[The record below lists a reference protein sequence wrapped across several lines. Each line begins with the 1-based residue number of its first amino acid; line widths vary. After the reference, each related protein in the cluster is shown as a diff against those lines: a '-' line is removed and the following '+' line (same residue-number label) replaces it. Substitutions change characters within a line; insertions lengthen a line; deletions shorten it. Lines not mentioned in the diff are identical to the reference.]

1 MPFELDDNNYESG
14 VNIKVVGV
22 GGGGNNALNRMIN
35 SNVRG
40 VEFIAINTDTQA
52 LMKSNAPIQ
61 IAIGERCAKGK
72 GAGSNP
78 DLGAMAAEE
87 SSDQIKEALE
97 GADMVFIAA
106 GMGGG
111 TGTGAAPVVARIAQE
126 MGILTVGI
134 VTKPFLF
141 EKKKRMDQAEA
152 GIENLK
158 QYVDS
163 LIIIPNERLKEVEE
177 KITFLNAF
185 QIADDVLSHGVQSI
199 AELINVPEYINLD
212 FADVTTIMKD
222 AGYAHMGMGEASGKG
237 MAEEAARSAISSPL
251 LETTISGAKG
261 VLISITVSPD
271 IALDEI
277 DAVST
282 IITDEAAED
291 ATVIF
296 GAAFDPSLEDTI
308 KVTIIATGFENKN
321 EVDAAFNK
329 KAESALRPVAYG
341 KKTSSTAKPE
351 MKVVEQQ
358 KQQAKPQ
365 PKRVQEVVEEED
377 KKDDEESPISEDDFN
392 EIIKMLN
399 MGKKN
404 GGENP
409 RRY

>member
-1 MPFELDDNNYESG
+1 MPFELEDTNYESG

-22 GGGGNNALNRMIN
+22 GGGGNNALNRMVN
-35 SNVRG
+35 TGVRG

-52 LMKSNAPIQ
+52 LMKSSAARQ

-78 DLGAMAAEE
+78 ELGAAAAEE
-87 SSDQIKEALE
+87 SSEEIKQALE

-111 TGTGAAPVVARIAQE
+111 TGTGAAPVVARLAQE

-134 VTKPFLF
+134 VTKPFNF
-141 EKKKRMDQAEA
+141 ERKKRMDQAEA

-163 LIIIPNERLKEVEE
+163 LIIIPNERLKELEE
-177 KITFLNAF
+177 KITLMNAF
-185 QIADDVLSHGVQSI
+185 QFADDVLSHGVQSI
-199 AELINVPEYINLD
+199 TELINVPEYINLD
-212 FADVTTIMKD
+212 FADVTAIMKD
-222 AGYAHMGMGEASGKG
+222 AGYAHMGMGEGSGKG
-237 MAEEAARSAISSPL
+237 MAEEAARSAIHSPL

-261 VLISITVSPD
+261 VLISVTVSPD

-277 DAVST
+277 ETASSL
-282 IITDEAAED
+282 ISDEAAED
-291 ATVIF
+291 ATVIW
-296 GAAFDPSLEDTI
+296 GAAFDPTLEDTMKI
-308 KVTIIATGFENKN
+308 TIIATGFENKN

-341 KKTSSTAKPE
+341 KKTPAAVKPE
-351 MKVVEQQ
+351 VKVVEQQ
-358 KQQAKPQ
+358 KPVQKKPVE
-365 PKRVQEVVEEED
+365 PVVEEEED
-377 KKDDEESPISEDDFN
+377 EKDDSPISEDDFN

-399 MGKKN
+399 MNKN
-404 GGENP
+404 GQK
-409 RRY
+409 RY

>member
-1 MPFELDDNNYESG
+1 MPFELEDNNYESG

-35 SNVRG
+35 TNVRG

-52 LMKSNAPIQ
+52 LMRSSAPIQ
-61 IAIGERCAKGK
+61 IPIGERCAKGK

-134 VTKPFLF
+134 VTKPFHF
-141 EKKKRMDQAEA
+141 EKKKRMEQAEA

-177 KITFLNAF
+177 KVTLLNAF

-222 AGYAHMGMGEASGKG
+222 AGYAHMGMGQASGKG

-261 VLISITVSPD
+261 VLISVTVSPD

-277 DAVST
+277 DTVST
-282 IITDEAAED
+282 LISDEAAED

-296 GAAFDPSLEDTI
+296 GAAFDPELEDTI

-329 KAESALRPVAYG
+329 KAESALRPAAYG
-341 KKTSSTAKPE
+341 KKTPAAAKPE

-358 KQQAKPQ
+358 KPVAAPKKPVQ
-365 PKRVQEVVEEED
+365 PVVEEEE
-377 KKDDEESPISEDDFN
+377 KEEDSPISEDDFN

-399 MGKKN
+399 MNKN
-404 GGENP
+404 GQK
-409 RRY
+409 RY

>member
-134 VTKPFLF
+134 VTKPFNF

-163 LIIIPNERLKEVEE
+163 LIIIPNERLKELEE
-177 KITFLNAF
+177 KITLMNAF

-237 MAEEAARSAISSPL
+237 MAEEAARNAISSPL
-251 LETTISGAKG
+251 LETSISGAKG
-261 VLISITVSPD
+261 VLISITISPD
-271 IALDEI
+271 ITLDDIET
-277 DAVST
+277 VSSL
-282 IITDEAAED
+282 ITDEAAED

-296 GAAFDPSLEDTI
+296 GAAFDPSLEDTM

-321 EVDAAFNK
+321 ESDSAFNK
-329 KAESALRPVAYG
+329 KAESARRPVVYG
-341 KKTSSTAKPE
+341 KKTSTTAKPDI
-351 MKVVEQQ
+351 KVVESQ
-358 KQQAKPQ
+358 KPQAKPQ
-365 PKRVQEVVEEED
+365 QTKPVQEVVEEESPKED
-377 KKDDEESPISEDDFN
+377 ESPISEDDFN